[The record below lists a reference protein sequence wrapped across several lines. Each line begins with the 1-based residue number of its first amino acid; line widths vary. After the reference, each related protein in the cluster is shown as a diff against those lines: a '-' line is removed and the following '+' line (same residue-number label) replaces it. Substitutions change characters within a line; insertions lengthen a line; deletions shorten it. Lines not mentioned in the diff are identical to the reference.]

1 MKTKLLLSILF
12 SAATLLPCRAQWAV
26 IDVANI
32 QQSAM
37 NYAALGQQ
45 ISNQATQ
52 ITNQIQQIQQFEAQL
67 KRLGNMADVKSLVG
81 FPEFRL
87 DLSLPSQVKVWA
99 DGIARI
105 DGRGIF
111 GDTRGGIYLPVTP
124 TFVDYDG
131 GTVSRDPGAYKT
143 SQSVTETVD
152 EFKTVQTDVYARR
165 ENLKRAIAAT
175 SEAMQAADTE
185 AEQQKLAAVLEAQYG
200 QLAAVDSEVAL
211 SAAQVQVRAAESVA
225 MGNAQSEAE
234 VEARKKL
241 AQQEAAKVT
250 SVFRPR
256 YECLLQYVTERRME
270 P

>member
-1 MKTKLLLSILF
+1 MKNTLLLFVVALVVI
-12 SAATLLPCRAQWAV
+12 PCRAQWAV
-26 IDVANI
+26 IDVASI
-32 QQSAM
+32 QQNAM

-52 ITNQIQQIQQFEAQL
+52 IANQVQQIQQFETQL

-81 FPEFRL
+81 FPEFRM
-87 DLSLPSQVKVWA
+87 DLNLPTKIKVWA
-99 DGIARI
+99 DGVARV

-111 GDTRGGIYLPVTP
+111 SDTRGGIYAPITP
-124 TFVDYDG
+124 EYPSFDG
-131 GTVSRDPGAYKT
+131 NVIERDPEVYKT
-143 SQSVTETVD
+143 AQSVTETVD
-152 EFKTVQTDVYARR
+152 EYKAVQSDVYTRR

-175 SEAMQAADTE
+175 SEAMQGAETA

-234 VEARKKL
+234 AEARRKIS
-241 AQQEAAKVT
+241 QQESAKVT
-250 SVFRPR
+250 STFKPM
-256 YECLLQYVTERRME
+256 YECLLQYVTETSMR

>member
-1 MKTKLLLSILF
+1 MNTKRLLGILF
-12 SAATLLPCRAQWAV
+12 GVGVVMPCHAQWAV

-37 NYAALGQQ
+37 NYAALTQQ
-45 ISNQATQ
+45 ISNQASQ

-67 KRLGNMADVKSLVG
+67 KRLGNMADVKALVG

-87 DLSLPSQVKVWA
+87 DLNLPSKVKTWA
-99 DGIARI
+99 DGIARV

-111 GDTRGGIYLPVTP
+111 GDTRGGIFTPVTP
-124 TFVDYDG
+124 TYSDFDG
-131 GTVSRDPGAYKT
+131 ATVSRDPAGYKT
-143 SQSVTETVD
+143 AASVTETVD
-152 EFKTVQTDVYARR
+152 EFKTVQTDVYTRR

-175 SEAMQAADTE
+175 SEAMQAAETE

-234 VEARKKL
+234 AEARKKL

-250 SVFRPR
+250 AVFKPK
-256 YECLLQYVTERRME
+256 YECLLQYVTERRLD